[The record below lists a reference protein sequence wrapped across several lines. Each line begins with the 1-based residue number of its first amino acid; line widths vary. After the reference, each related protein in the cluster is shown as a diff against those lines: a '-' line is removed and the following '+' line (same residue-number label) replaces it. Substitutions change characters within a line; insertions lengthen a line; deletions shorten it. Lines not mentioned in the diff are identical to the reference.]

1 MNLAL
6 VMTIALAAA
15 PAAADAPDLQRQ
27 VQEARDRV
35 LPALVHLEPVLELY
49 RGGQRSKQ
57 TITGSGV
64 ITSREGFI
72 ITNNHVVERAERVL
86 CVLSNREEV
95 PARVVGRDPLTDV
108 AVLQID
114 MSEVQDLPP
123 PATLGTSSDLQVG
136 QIVLALGSP
145 LGLARSLSM
154 GVISSTDRFL
164 PEDSLGG
171 NRPVGS
177 LNTWIQTDAAIN
189 PGNSGGPLVDL
200 EGRVVGINARAI
212 PIMGENL
219 GFAIPADVVREV
231 AEALIR
237 DGRVTRSWLGV
248 QWQHMKALEGHFG
261 VDKQVGVLAGGI
273 FPDGPAERAGLQ
285 AGDLIVSLDGEPVSV
300 RFEEELPAF
309 RKRIT
314 DLPLGSRVTLVVLRS
329 GREEKFRLRT
339 EQMPEV
345 ETDEMELAA
354 WGFTVRDLTRE
365 MARRMRLDDEEGALV
380 TGVKPDGPAYEA
392 GLRQFDVVR
401 KLGKRAVPSSQELQE
416 RYENLLGK
424 KPESVYMEARR
435 GRTTR
440 FLLIEP
446 VYD

>member
-1 MNLAL
+1 
-6 VMTIALAAA
+6 
-15 PAAADAPDLQRQ
+15 
-27 VQEARDRV
+27 
-35 LPALVHLEPVLELY
+35 
-49 RGGQRSKQ
+49 
-57 TITGSGV
+57 
-64 ITSREGFI
+64 
-72 ITNNHVVERAERVL
+72 
-86 CVLSNREEV
+86 
-95 PARVVGRDPLTDV
+95 VGRDPLTDV

-114 MSEVQDLPP
+114 MTEVQDLPA
-123 PATLGTSSDLQVG
+123 PATLGSSADLEAG

-154 GVISSTDRFL
+154 GVISSTDRYL

-200 EGRVVGINARAI
+200 QGRVVGINARAV

-219 GFAIPADVVREV
+219 GFAIPIDVARDV

-237 DGRVTRSWLGV
+237 EGRVKRSWLGV
-248 QWQHMKALEGHFG
+248 QWQHMKALEGYFG

-273 FPDGPAERAGLQ
+273 FPDGPAERAGLR
-285 AGDLIVSLDGEPVSV
+285 AGDLIVALDGEPVSV

-314 DLPLGSRVTLVVLRS
+314 DLAPGARVALVALRD
-329 GREEKFRLRT
+329 GKEETIRLRT
-339 EQMPEV
+339 EPMPEV
-345 ETDEMELAA
+345 ETDELELAA

-380 TGVKPDGPAYEA
+380 TGVKPDGPAFEA

-401 KLGKRAVPSSQELQE
+401 KVGKRSVDSSEELRE
-416 RYENLLGK
+416 RYEALLGK
-424 KPESVYMEARR
+424 EPQTVYMEAGR

-446 VYD
+446 AYD